1 MGLLFIT
8 VCGRVMSECVQ
19 CLVICI
25 YLLNKSYW
33 ALYWYSPYEE
43 PSGKIWEGE
52 EHRKLNSN
60 RSNVTPCAQRV
71 AGTGRICGEVWF
83 FILTLKNYS
92 LLHLGWHLSKLEA
105 SMYLSSLLHPTTE
118 LHWHPLQPL
127 LQGWAGRNSTHF
139 NSSSRIMQNA
149 FLGGSNCPSYL
160 HLQNPIKI

>member
-8 VCGRVMSECVQ
+8 VCGRVMSGCVCK

-43 PSGKIWEGE
+43 PSGKIWEGW
-52 EHRKLNSN
+52 RAQKLELN
-60 RSNVTPCAQRV
+60 RSNVTPRYPRV

-83 FILTLKNYS
+83 HPNIKKLFSITLGLTS
-92 LLHLGWHLSKLEA
+92 LQNWKLLCIWA
-105 SMYLSSLLHPTTE
+105 PLLHPTTE
-118 LHWHPLQPL
+118 LHWHHFSLCFRVEQS
-127 LQGWAGRNSTHF
+127 RNSTHF

-149 FLGGSNCPSYL
+149 FLGEVLIVQVISICRIP
-160 HLQNPIKI
+160 